1 MSDIELISFITASII
16 IIIVPGVDFAL
27 VTRQTLR
34 YGRAGGFMVLAG
46 LVVGALVHAS
56 LAVAGLSAL
65 VISSPTLYTVLR
77 IIGALYLVY
86 LGVTI
91 LWATRPKRAS
101 AAPAELVTAGAGGPA
116 PVAAPA
122 PASAPPS
129 DEDAEDRH
137 VPRRSFTMGIASN
150 LLNPKVIIMYVSFV
164 PQFVRPGDGAAARTA
179 FLAATFIGLAVVW
192 WILYILLIHQL
203 HGWLTRPRVQ
213 TAIERLTGLI
223 LLVLAIKLA
232 LVP

>member
-16 IIIVPGVDFAL
+16 IIVVPGVDFAL

-34 YGRAGGFMVLAG
+34 YGRAGGFAVLAG

-56 LAVAGLSAL
+56 LAVAGISAL
-65 VISSPTLYTVLR
+65 VISSPTLYNILR
-77 IIGALYLVY
+77 IAGALYLCYVG
-86 LGVTI
+86 LTI
-91 LWATRPKRAS
+91 LWATRPQR
-101 AAPAELVTAGAGGPA
+101 PA
-116 PVAAPA
+116 PVPKQLVTVGGGQPEPA
-122 PASAPPS
+122 PA
-129 DEDAEDRH
+129 AEPAAEPEQH
-137 VPRRSFTMGIASN
+137 VARRSFTMGIASN

-179 FLAATFIGLAVVW
+179 FLAATFIGLAVAW
-192 WILYILLIHQL
+192 WVLYITLIHQL

-223 LLVLAIKLA
+223 LLVLAARLA
-232 LVP
+232 LFP